1 MNPASPPELAPALV
15 APPAW
20 LLLELEE
27 PLLAE
32 LLFPLLVVPPPAEI
46 ALALTMA
53 LLAGLAEPVPALA
66 LA

>member
-1 MNPASPPELAPALV
+1 
-15 APPAW
+15 

-46 ALALTMA
+46 ALALTLA